1 MKVISKANDMLEQ
14 SVSLYRIINGTNG
27 KYSLIDQQGLVVSED
42 IDGEELIEYVEQL
55 IGDEQSCQ

>member
-1 MKVISKANDMLEQ
+1 MPIISKANDMLEQ
-14 SVSLYRIINGTNG
+14 SVSVYRVINGANG
-27 KYSLIDQQGLVVSED
+27 KYNLVDLHGLVVSED